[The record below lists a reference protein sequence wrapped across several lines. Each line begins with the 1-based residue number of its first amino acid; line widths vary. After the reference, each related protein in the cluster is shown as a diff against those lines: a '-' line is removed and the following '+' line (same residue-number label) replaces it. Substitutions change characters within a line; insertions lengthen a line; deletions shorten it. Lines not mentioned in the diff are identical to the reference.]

1 MKWTISVQDGEG
13 YIEAEVS
20 GRVEEAI
27 EEMLEWMMDEGE
39 IESWERDE

>member
-1 MKWTISVQDGEG
+1 MKWNIYIEGGEG

-27 EEMLEWMMDEGE
+27 EEMLGWMMDEGE
-39 IESWERDE
+39 IENWEREE